1 MTASDYVADDAASR
15 DLETEAPASRRL
27 LIALDVDGTLLHED
41 GSVSDAVKDAVGR
54 AADAGHNVTLA
65 TGRSWGTARDQL
77 PLFGIH
83 PEYVVCSNGAVIMQ
97 RDDTVDDGYRR
108 AYVET
113 FDARPV
119 LELVRPFL
127 PEGGYMVEKADGT
140 RVHTEGMDSS
150 GWQLGEAAPV
160 PFEELAVEPASRV
173 VVVSPSHDA
182 EEFLGI
188 VEQMGLHR
196 VTYAV
201 GWAAWLD
208 IAPDGVSKGSAV
220 ARVRE
225 LLGIPGESLLVV
237 GDGRNDIEMFEY
249 ARSVGGRAVAMGQAP
264 DEVKAAA
271 GEVTG
276 SVEED
281 GLADVLLEVLA
292 PVG

>member
-1 MTASDYVADDAASR
+1 MTGGATGAGSDAAASD
-15 DLETEAPASRRL
+15 RL

-41 GSVSDAVKDAVGR
+41 GTASDAVKDAV
-54 AADAGHNVTLA
+54 AHAVAAGHEVTLA
-65 TGRSWGTARDQL
+65 TGRSWETARDVL
-77 PLFGIH
+77 ALFGLH

-97 RDDTVDDGYRR
+97 RDGGGYRR
-108 AYVET
+108 AHAET
-113 FDARPV
+113 FDARDV
-119 LELVRPFL
+119 LEMVRPYL

-140 RVHTEGMDSS
+140 RVHTAGMDSS
-150 GWQLGEAAPV
+150 GWQLGPAEPV
-160 PFEELAVEPASRV
+160 AFEELGRDPASRV

-188 VEQMGLHR
+188 VEQMGLHK

-208 IAPDGVSKGSAV
+208 IAPEGVSKGSGL
-220 ARVRE
+220 ARVRD
-225 LLGIPGESLLVV
+225 LLGLPREALLVV

-249 ARSVGGRAVAMGQAP
+249 TRSVGGRAISMGQAP

-276 SVEED
+276 DVDDD
-281 GLADVLLEVLA
+281 GLASVLLSVA
-292 PVG
+292 AAVN